1 MVKFFLDACLCPG
14 MNKVVTATNRGRL
27 TLFDAKVRGK
37 VIDSS
42 LPVNE
47 HVETKMI
54 VKVAHEVKNE
64 VTPRKM
70 ENHLILFPGRCDVRH
85 KQ

>member
-1 MVKFFLDACLCPG
+1 MITIERNQQLFLSDACLCPG
-14 MNKVVTATNRGRL
+14 MSKVVAATNRGKL
-27 TLFDAKVRGK
+27 MLFDAKVGGK

-54 VKVAHEVKNE
+54 VKVAHEVNE
-64 VTPRKM
+64 
-70 ENHLILFPGRCDVRH
+70 
-85 KQ
+85 